1 MSPSGSPSSAPDA
14 SAALERLLAIM
25 ARLRDPQRGCP
36 WDLAQTFESLAPYA
50 IEEAYEVADAIARGD
65 MADLADELG
74 DLLLQVVFH
83 SRVAEE
89 LGRFRFADVATAIC
103 DKMERR
109 HPHVFGDA
117 PARDAA
123 AQPGAWEAQ
132 KAAERAAK
140 GAGRAGVLDDVPVGL
155 PALTRAAKLTRRA
168 ARVGFDWPELSQ
180 VIDKLHEETAE
191 VEAEIASGDFAA
203 AREELGDLLFVCANL
218 ARKLDVD
225 PEAALRGANAKFTR
239 RFGHIEA
246 ELARDGRGPEQSD
259 LAEMDRLWDA
269 AKVLERAPPAG

>member
-1 MSPSGSPSSAPDA
+1 MTSSGSSSAA
-14 SAALERLLAIM
+14 SDTTAAVERLLAIM
-25 ARLRDPQRGCP
+25 ARLRDAEHGCP
-36 WDLAQTFESLAPYA
+36 WDVAQTFETIAPYA
-50 IEEAYEVADAIARGD
+50 IEEAYEVADAIARDD

-83 SRVAEE
+83 SRMAEE
-89 LGRFRFADVATAIC
+89 LGRFRFADVATAIA

-117 PARDAA
+117 PGRDAA

-132 KAAERAAK
+132 KAAERAVK
-140 GAGRAGVLDDVPVGL
+140 GGRAGVLDDVPVGL
-155 PALTRAAKLTRRA
+155 PALTRAVKLTRRA
-168 ARVGFDWPELSQ
+168 ARVGFDWPQLSQ

-191 VEAEIASGDFAA
+191 VEAEIASGDLAA
-203 AREELGDLLFVCANL
+203 ARDEIGDLLFVCANL

-225 PEAALRGANAKFTR
+225 PETALRGANAKFIR

-269 AKVLERAPPAG
+269 AKALERAPPAN